1 VKLLVVDDDPE
12 LRPLVGFALR
22 QAGYLVLEA
31 TSGEEALALL
41 DRELPELMILD
52 VNLPGI
58 DGFEV
63 LRRARAT
70 KSAVPILMLTVRGE
84 EEDLVRGLDLGADDY
99 LTKPFS
105 PRTLLARVRALLRR
119 ASQDASPRPVAVG
132 GLVLDEERHLL
143 SVGPESERKQITLAP
158 LELRLLQLLLAQA
171 GHTVAPERLIRHL
184 WGGSVSAGRE
194 HLKQL
199 VYRLRQKIEEDP
211 MAPRL
216 LKTDPGAGYRL
227 EP

>member
-22 QAGYLVLEA
+22 QAGYLVVEA
-31 TSGEEALALL
+31 PSGEEALELL
-41 DRELPELMILD
+41 ARELPDLMILD

-63 LRRARAT
+63 LRRARAQR
-70 KSAVPILMLTVRGE
+70 ALPILMLTVRGE

-119 ASQDASPRPVAVG
+119 AGGEAPPRPTAVG

-143 SVGPESERKQITLAP
+143 HLGARQVTLAP
-158 LELRLLQLLLAQA
+158 LELRLLQLLLAQS
-171 GHTVAPERLIRHL
+171 GRTVAPERLIRHL
-184 WGGSVSAGRE
+184 WGASASAGRE

-199 VYRLRQKIEEDP
+199 VYRLRQKVEEDP

-216 LKTDPGAGYRL
+216 LTTDPGAGYRL

>member
-1 VKLLVVDDDPE
+1 MKLLVVDDDPE

-22 QAGYLVLEA
+22 QASYLVVEA
-31 TSGEEALALL
+31 ASGEEALTVLE
-41 DRELPELMILD
+41 RELPDLMILD
-52 VNLPGI
+52 VNMPGI

-63 LRRARAT
+63 LRRARNGGRRL
-70 KSAVPILMLTVRGE
+70 PILMLTVRGE

-119 ASQDASPRPVAVG
+119 AGEEAPLRPTAVG
-132 GLVLDEERHLL
+132 GLTLDEERHLL
-143 SVGPESERKQITLAP
+143 HVGERQVVLAP

-171 GHTVAPERLIRHL
+171 GRTVAPERLIRHL

-199 VYRLRQKIEEDP
+199 VYRLRQKIEDDP
-211 MAPRL
+211 MAPCL
-216 LKTDPGAGYRL
+216 LRTDPGAGYRL

>member
-22 QAGYLVLEA
+22 QASYLVVEA
-31 TSGEEALALL
+31 ASGEEALTLL
-41 DRELPELMILD
+41 ERELPDLMILD

-63 LRRARAT
+63 LRRART
-70 KSAVPILMLTVRGE
+70 NGRRLPILMLTVRGE

-119 ASQDASPRPVAVG
+119 AGEEAPPRPTAVG

-143 SVGPESERKQITLAP
+143 HVGERQVVLAP

-171 GHTVAPERLIRHL
+171 GRTVAPERLIRHL

-199 VYRLRQKIEEDP
+199 VYRLRQKIEDDP

-216 LKTDPGAGYRL
+216 LRTDPGAGYRL
-227 EP
+227 EPGA

>member
-22 QAGYLVLEA
+22 QASYLVVEA
-31 TSGEEALALL
+31 ASGEEALTQIE
-41 DRELPELMILD
+41 RELPDLMILD

-63 LRRARAT
+63 LRRARAGGRRL
-70 KSAVPILMLTVRGE
+70 PILMLTVRGE

-119 ASQDASPRPVAVG
+119 AGEEAPPRPTAVG
-132 GLVLDEERHLL
+132 GLTLDEERHLL
-143 SVGPESERKQITLAP
+143 HLGERQVVLAP
-158 LELRLLQLLLAQA
+158 LELRLLQHLLAQS
-171 GHTVAPERLIRHL
+171 GRTVAPERLIRHL

-199 VYRLRQKIEEDP
+199 VYRLRQKIEDDP

-216 LKTDPGAGYRL
+216 LRTDPGAGYRL

>member
-1 VKLLVVDDDPE
+1 MKLLVVDDDPE

-22 QAGYLVLEA
+22 QAGYVVVEA
-31 TSGEEALALL
+31 PSGEEALRLL
-41 DRELPELMILD
+41 DRELPDLMVLD

-63 LRRARAT
+63 LKRTRTRARDA
-70 KSAVPILMLTVRGE
+70 SALPILMLTVRGE

-119 ASQDASPRPVAVG
+119 ARQEAPARPTAVG
-132 GLVLDEERHLL
+132 ALVLDEERHLL
-143 SVGPESERKQITLAP
+143 RVADRQVSLAP

-171 GHTVAPERLIRHL
+171 GRTVAPERLVRHL

-199 VYRLRQKIEEDP
+199 VYRLRHKIEDDP

-216 LKTDPGAGYRL
+216 LRTDPGAGYRL

>member
-1 VKLLVVDDDPE
+1 LKLLVVDDDPE

-22 QAGYLVLEA
+22 QASYLVIEA
-31 TSGEEALALL
+31 ASGEEALTLL
-41 DRELPELMILD
+41 DRELPDLMILD
-52 VNLPGI
+52 VNMPGI

-63 LRRARAT
+63 LRRARANGRHL
-70 KSAVPILMLTVRGE
+70 PILMLTVRGE

-119 ASQDASPRPVAVG
+119 AGQEAPPRPTAVG
-132 GLVLDEERHLL
+132 ELTLDEERHLL
-143 SVGPESERKQITLAP
+143 RVGERQVVLAP
-158 LELRLLQLLLAQA
+158 LELRMLQLLLAQS
-171 GHTVAPERLIRHL
+171 GRTVAPERLIRHL

-199 VYRLRQKIEEDP
+199 VYRLRQKIEDDP

-216 LKTDPGAGYRL
+216 LRTDPGAGYRL